1 MFRCRF
7 EQGGQASVHY
17 FTVLTRPKADARL
30 LIDQVVSA
38 PECPRPGHGGRYVWP
53 HGTYKTAAGERQRYR
68 CVSRTDDGDA
78 HTFSAPLPRAA
89 VEDDTCCPD
98 CEVLTPRHAGEEA
111 VSRRLNVPTPVVVS
125 VLRDLADGH
134 AYTAVSRRALEQMK
148 RPTGRVRT
156 VGGKTP
162 EELHEAGQFGPR
174 RELKAHWHLSAD
186 VLERFAPFITE
197 PALAAMQVEET
208 AYRAEGLPVVYF
220 ADEVA
225 VKRDYARSATLTNAP
240 VVWTALVVTR
250 TSWERDKDR
259 KVTGRSSRL
268 VRVRAL
274 PNASTEA
281 WRLVLAELDAPDF
294 LVADGAAAI
303 EKAATAV
310 WGKKTTFVPCM
321 FHATRNIEGKLTPP
335 RGRLADK
342 VRDHMFRLSRD
353 LMRDGGAKAVSTWFD
368 ELEDAAAAADLP
380 ADLVAAQRRRYE
392 PLLRRTALVAQ
403 RHNDPEVQVS
413 NSAVESQIRLW
424 VKRLTTRRGAMFSN
438 LARTNLLGD
447 LIVAAANGAL
457 LDQHEVARTLREA
470 SKRTR
475 GWAPPPR
482 ALTEPA
488 GVLGLRDAF
497 SVTELLE
504 RHSS

>member
-1 MFRCRF
+1 MR
-7 EQGGQASVHY
+7 V
-17 FTVLTRPKADARL
+17 
-30 LIDQVVSA
+30 
-38 PECPRPGHGGRYVWP
+38 
-53 HGTYKTAAGERQRYR
+53 
-68 CVSRTDDGDA
+68 
-78 HTFSAPLPRAA
+78 
-89 VEDDTCCPD
+89 
-98 CEVLTPRHAGEEA
+98 EEA
-111 VSRRLNVPTPVVVS
+111 
-125 VLRDLADGH
+125 
-134 AYTAVSRRALEQMK
+134 
-148 RPTGRVRT
+148 
-156 VGGKTP
+156 
-162 EELHEAGQFGPR
+162 
-174 RELKAHWHLSAD
+174 
-186 VLERFAPFITE
+186 
-197 PALAAMQVEET
+197 
-208 AYRAEGLPVVYF
+208 AYRAEGLPVLYF

-225 VKRDYARSATLTNAP
+225 VKRDYARSATLTSAP

-250 TSWERDKDR
+250 TSWERDKDGN
-259 KVTGRSSRL
+259 VTGRSSRL

-281 WRLVLAELDAPDF
+281 WRLVLAELDAPAF

-321 FHATRNIEGKLTPP
+321 FHATRNIKGELTPP

-353 LMRDGGAKAVSTWFD
+353 LMRDGGPKAVSTWFD

-413 NSAVESQIRLW
+413 NSAVEAQIRAW

-447 LIVAAANGAL
+447 LIDAAANGAL
-457 LDQHEVARTLREA
+457 LDQHEVARTLRKA
-470 SKRTR
+470 SKCTG